1 MPARASA
8 SRARSGSGPGA
19 SSRAARPAPWSRA
32 PRHAE
37 KRLFEIG
44 AGHLEIAHDHAALE
58 QAAQHRLGLVAQQT
72 HAVVGEL
79 EALHR
84 QRSEEHTSELQS
96 LRHLVCR
103 LLLEKKKKQS
113 KNLQHIKNIA
123 SEMQGKVVAKA

>member
-37 KRLFEIG
+37 KRLLEIG

-58 QAAQHRLGLVAQQT
+58 QAAQHRLGLVAQET

-84 QRSEEHTSELQS
+84 QPAEGGLADRGLDAEVDALA
-96 LRHLVCR
+96 RDAR
-103 LLLEKKKKQS
+103 LDLARRRIRDDDTVIDHDDAVRQ
-113 KNLQHIKNIA
+113 
-123 SEMQGKVVAKA
+123 